1 MFTIIYEKS
10 TGNVINITSES
21 NADNLRK
28 SIPETND
35 FIFVDELPKYDF
47 YRQKLLVKD
56 EGLIVENL
64 ILTAEQEKQIIKIE
78 TLSEI
83 EKLKEFLNNTDY
95 KALKFIDGALTEEEY
110 APIREERQ
118 KARDKINELEI
129 KDSVN

>member
-10 TGNVINITSES
+10 NGKVLNITSES

>member
-10 TGNVINITSES
+10 NGKVLNITSES

-47 YRQKLLVKD
+47 YRQTLLVKD

-64 ILTAEQEKQIIKIE
+64 ILTAE
-78 TLSEI
+78 
-83 EKLKEFLNNTDY
+83 
-95 KALKFIDGALTEEEY
+95 
-110 APIREERQ
+110 
-118 KARDKINELEI
+118 
-129 KDSVN
+129 

>member
-10 TGNVINITSES
+10 NGKVLNITSES

-118 KARDKINELEI
+118 KARDKINELEL

>member
-10 TGNVINITSES
+10 NGKVLTITSES

>member
-10 TGNVINITSES
+10 NGKVLTITSES

-47 YRQKLLVKD
+47 YRQKLLIKD

>member
-10 TGNVINITSES
+10 NGNVINITSES
-21 NADNLRK
+21 NADALRK
-28 SIPETND
+28 AIPETYD
-35 FIFVDELPKYDF
+35 FIFVDTLPEYDF

-56 EGLIVENL
+56 ESLIVENL
-64 ILTAEQEKQIIKIE
+64 NLTPEQEKQIIKIE

-95 KALKFIDGALTEEEY
+95 KALKFIDGALSEEEY

-118 KARDKINELEI
+118 KARDKINELE
-129 KDSVN
+129 KYLNKL